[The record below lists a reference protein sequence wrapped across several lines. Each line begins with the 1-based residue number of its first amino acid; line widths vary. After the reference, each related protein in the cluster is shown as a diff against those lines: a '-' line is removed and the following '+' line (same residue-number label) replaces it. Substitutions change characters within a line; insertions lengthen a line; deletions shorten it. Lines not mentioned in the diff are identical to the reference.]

1 VTPKPFPGAAAKP
14 QAAKDGGLPEG
25 PGKEAVIRVC
35 SDCHSVEQA
44 VSIRATEKD
53 WKDMI
58 ALMVDRG
65 ATGSE
70 EDFRIILEYLAKNYG
85 PK

>member
-1 VTPKPFPGAAAKP
+1 
-14 QAAKDGGLPEG
+14 
-25 PGKEAVIRVC
+25 
-35 SDCHSVEQA
+35 
-44 VSIRATEKD
+44 
-53 WKDMI
+53 MI

-70 EDFRIILEYLAKNYG
+70 AEFKSILDYLAKNYG

>member
-1 VTPKPFPGAAAKP
+1 M
-14 QAAKDGGLPEG
+14 
-25 PGKEAVIRVC
+25 
-35 SDCHSVEQA
+35 
-44 VSIRATEKD
+44 RATEKD
-53 WKDMI
+53 WKDVI

-70 EDFRIILEYLAKNYG
+70 EDFRSILAYLAKNYG